1 MVVGFGVGT
10 LFCDGK
16 VLNLRWDYRFN
27 QLMETHILERTFL
40 NTHFGMHILGHT
52 FQNTH
57 FGTHILEHIF

>member
-1 MVVGFGVGT
+1 MVVGFGVGA
-10 LFCDGK
+10 LFCEGK
-16 VLNLRWDYRFN
+16 VLNLRCNQRFN
-27 QLMETHILERTFL
+27 QLMGTHILERTFL